1 MLVKSYSNKSINLGE
16 LLIRNGLVTKEQID
30 KAKDIQLINNCKLGE
45 VLVTNKVITSEQL
58 NKMLEFQLGIPY
70 VDLEEYDINIE
81 ATKKVSESIAKKYCL
96 IPINI
101 NQNDLLILMKDPID
115 MYAIDDVRLY
125 SKMNVIPMLGDNEK
139 IKKAINHFYG
149 KQEVL
154 EAVNQFRI
162 DKVNESK
169 KQYQLYKENEVDE
182 LFNNSPIVKI
192 VNSIIEQ
199 GIRSGSSDIHIEPY
213 DRIIRI
219 RYRLDGKL
227 KEIAK
232 YEAILLVPIIL
243 RIKILCKLDI
253 TEKKIPQDGVMDVKV
268 DGKEYEIRV
277 SVLPTIYG
285 EKIAMRIKN
294 KLNTSIEENNLGL
307 TDSGKYKFGRLLR
320 NSCGM
325 ILVTGPTGSG
335 KTTTLYAALNQ
346 LNKEDTNIVT
356 VEDPV
361 ETKVQGINQVQVNTK
376 SGLTFQ
382 SMLKY
387 LVRQDPDI
395 IMVGEIRDEETA
407 EIAIKASITGHLV
420 LSTLHTN
427 DAPSSITRLLD
438 MGIKKYLIGTAL
450 SGVVAQ
456 RLVRKLCPKC
466 KEKYMA
472 TSIDKKQIYLDEDEV
487 VLYRSKGCS
496 CCNYTGYSGRI
507 GIFEIMIMTDGLK
520 GLINKGAS
528 YGEIKKYAIDE
539 GMISLEKGAINL
551 VEKGITSISEVFA
564 LLDIE

>member
-1 MLVKSYSNKSINLGE
+1 MPVKSYSTKRINLGE

-30 KAKDIQLINNCKLGE
+30 KAKDIQLSNNCKLGE

-70 VDLEEYDINIE
+70 VDLEEYDINID

-115 MYAIDDVRLY
+115 MYAIDDVRLC

-139 IKKAINHFYG
+139 IDKAINYFYG

-162 DKVNESK
+162 EKVNESK
-169 KQYQLYKENEVDE
+169 KQYQIYRENEVDE
-182 LFNNSPIVKI
+182 LLNNSPIVKI

-213 DRIIRI
+213 DKIIRI

-243 RIKILCKLDI
+243 RIKIMCNLDI

-268 DGKEYEIRV
+268 DGEEYEIRV

-285 EKIAMRIKN
+285 EKIAMRVKN
-294 KLNTSIEENNLGL
+294 KLTINIEENNLGL
-307 TDSGKYKFGRLLR
+307 TDNGKIKFSRLLK

-335 KTTTLYAALNQ
+335 KTTTLYAALDQ
-346 LNKEDTNIVT
+346 LNKEETNIIT

-361 ETKVQGINQVQVNTK
+361 ETKVQGINQVQVNAK

-387 LVRQDPDI
+387 LIRQDPDI

-438 MGIKKYLIGTAL
+438 MGIKRYLIGTAL

-466 KEKYMA
+466 KEKYIA
-472 TSIDKKQIYLDEDEV
+472 TSIDKKQIYLEEEEV
-487 VLYRSKGCS
+487 ILYRCKGCS
-496 CCNYTGYSGRI
+496 YCNYTGYSGRI

-520 GLINKGAS
+520 ELINIGAS
-528 YGEIKKYAIDE
+528 YGEIKKRAAED

-551 VEKGITSISEVFA
+551 VEKGVTSISEVFT